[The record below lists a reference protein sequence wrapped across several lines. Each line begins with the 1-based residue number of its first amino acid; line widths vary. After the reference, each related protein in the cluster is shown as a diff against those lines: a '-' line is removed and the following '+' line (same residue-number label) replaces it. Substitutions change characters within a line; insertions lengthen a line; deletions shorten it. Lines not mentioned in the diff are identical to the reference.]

1 MGKIKKELK
10 LRYCYPSI
18 SDLKFNKNLTS
29 IHHNWDKHQKGKT
42 RKT

>member
-1 MGKIKKELK
+1 MGKIKRAQTKIL
-10 LRYCYPSI
+10 LSSI